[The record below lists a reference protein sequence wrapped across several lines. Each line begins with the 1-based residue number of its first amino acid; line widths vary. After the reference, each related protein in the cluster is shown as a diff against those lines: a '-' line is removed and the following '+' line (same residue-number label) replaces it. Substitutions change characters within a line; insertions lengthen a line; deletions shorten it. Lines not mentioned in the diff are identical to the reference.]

1 MKHLLL
7 FFLAFITVP
16 ASAQNAAINNHNYY
30 DFYVGPTSMKGD
42 VMGPINKLK
51 SKRLGYN
58 WLRSEEIAPII
69 VEEMKKA
76 GYDDVYAHQ
85 LYRLDSAQYV
95 VLAAYSSSS
104 NVGFLYAEGHSMI
117 PSKATRQPRG
127 FLLTNGKYEYV
138 QSAGTVT
145 GDNEFVKIRKVPS
158 NIIMLSEDWYCY
170 QYTENPSDSKYL
182 LIKEDIIRV
191 LRQDI
196 QERLATA
203 PKPKKR

>member
-1 MKHLLL
+1 
-7 FFLAFITVP
+7 
-16 ASAQNAAINNHNYY
+16 
-30 DFYVGPTSMKGD
+30 
-42 VMGPINKLK
+42 
-51 SKRLGYN
+51 
-58 WLRSEEIAPII
+58 
-69 VEEMKKA
+69 
-76 GYDDVYAHQ
+76 
-85 LYRLDSAQYV
+85 
-95 VLAAYSSSS
+95 
-104 NVGFLYAEGHSMI
+104 MI

-158 NIIMLSEDWYCY
+158 NIIMLGEDWYWY